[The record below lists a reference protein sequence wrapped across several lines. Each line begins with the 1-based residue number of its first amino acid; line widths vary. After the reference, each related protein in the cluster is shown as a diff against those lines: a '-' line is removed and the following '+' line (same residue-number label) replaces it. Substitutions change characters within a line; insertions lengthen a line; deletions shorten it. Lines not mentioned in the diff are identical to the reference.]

1 MFEKSFCNICGKST
15 DYLSKVDL
23 FPSYESVYDMESITL
38 EICGDCMDSLFD
50 FIEERR
56 YKAIKDCVG
65 DEQET
70 RQIQEMLSS
79 PDIAATVEV
88 FKIAEKEEFY
98 GRK

>member
-15 DYLSKVDL
+15 EYLSKVDL

-56 YKAIKDCVG
+56 YNSIKDCVK
-65 DEQET
+65 DENEA
-70 RQIQEMLSS
+70 RRIQEMLNSS
-79 PDIAATVEV
+79 DIAATVEV
-88 FKIAEKEEFY
+88 FNVADIETKD
-98 GRK
+98 